1 MRRQSTR
8 SRATE
13 VMGYPADG
21 DVNYAGLF
29 SFACSDGYCPIHNC
43 TCISSGAL
51 VESPPSAD
59 VVGSSIIGQTM
70 DYVHGRAATDTAPS
84 ACSSGSTGPGAVWCL
99 PSGMTFAHHPIFH
112 SQPQCMDLCNPR
124 VNPG

>member
-1 MRRQSTR
+1 M
-8 SRATE
+8 
-13 VMGYPADG
+13 VMLTMQAFSALLAAMDT
-21 DVNYAGLF
+21 ALF
-29 SFACSDGYCPIHNC
+29 IIVLASPP
-43 TCISSGAL
+43 GAL